1 MPEFVKR
8 VATIIVL
15 LSIIALL
22 FIYGTNTTLVFT
34 IYLVTLLS
42 FNEWLSITSK
52 SKYYIVPFFVLLCLI
67 DYNKWIDIGLFS
79 LFFLIVVLIMMY
91 LTLNHESYL
100 REKIK
105 KYSLFY
111 GMILNLS
118 FFLFLTNLYP
128 YDNTLGTQS
137 YLIENKHYFIILIS
151 LVSFIDMSA
160 YLSGKL
166 IGKNKISSAISPNKT
181 YEGYV
186 GALVLTT
193 FTFIMVSDHF
203 DFQWTS
209 LDIILLLV
217 FIVMVFFGDFFMS
230 LVKRIFEIKDTGS
243 LLPGHGGVLDRL
255 DSYFT
260 SLPIFYLWFMF

>member
-15 LSIIALL
+15 VSILSLL
-22 FIYGTNTTLVFT
+22 FLYGTNTSLMFT

-52 SKYYIVPFFVLLCLI
+52 SKYYIAPFFALLCLI
-67 DYNKWIDIGLFS
+67 DYNKWVDIGLFS
-79 LFFLIVVLIMMY
+79 QLFLMLLIIMMY
-91 LTLNHESYL
+91 LTFNHESYL

-105 KYSLFY
+105 QYSLFY
-111 GMILNLS
+111 GVILNLS

-137 YLIENKHYFIILIS
+137 NLIENKHYFIILIS

-166 IGKNKISSAISPNKT
+166 IGKNKITSAISPNKT
-181 YEGYV
+181 YEGYI
-186 GALVLTT
+186 GGLVLTT
-193 FTFIMVSDHF
+193 FIFIIVSYHF
-203 DFQWTS
+203 NFQWTS
-209 LDIILLLV
+209 MDIILLLV
-217 FIVMVFFGDFFMS
+217 FIVMVFFGDFLMS
-230 LVKRIFEIKDTGS
+230 LIKRIFEIKDTGS
-243 LLPGHGGVLDRL
+243 LLPGHGGILDRL

>member
-1 MPEFVKR
+1 MTEFFKR
-8 VATIIVL
+8 VATITVL
-15 LSIIALL
+15 VSILALL
-22 FIYGTNTTLVFT
+22 FIYGTNTSLVFA

-42 FNEWLSITSK
+42 FHEWLSITSK
-52 SKYYIVPFFVLLCLI
+52 SKYYILPFFVLLLLI
-67 DYNKWIDIGLFS
+67 DYNKWVNVGLFS
-79 LFFLIVVLIMMY
+79 LLFLLLLIIMMY
-91 LTLNHESYL
+91 LTFKHESYL

-105 KYSLFY
+105 QHSLFY
-111 GMILNLS
+111 GVILTLS

-137 YLIENKHYFIILIS
+137 YLLENKHYFIILIS

-166 IGKNKISSAISPNKT
+166 IGKNKITSAISPNKT
-181 YEGYV
+181 YEGYI

-193 FTFIMVSDHF
+193 LTFILVSNHLN
-203 DFQWTS
+203 FQWTS
-209 LDIILLLV
+209 LDIILLLI
-217 FIVMVFFGDFFMS
+217 FIVMVFFGDLFMS
-230 LVKRIFEIKDTGS
+230 LIKRIFEIKDTGS

>member
-1 MPEFVKR
+1 
-8 VATIIVL
+8 
-15 LSIIALL
+15 
-22 FIYGTNTTLVFT
+22 
-34 IYLVTLLS
+34 
-42 FNEWLSITSK
+42 
-52 SKYYIVPFFVLLCLI
+52 
-67 DYNKWIDIGLFS
+67 
-79 LFFLIVVLIMMY
+79 MY
-91 LTLNHESYL
+91 LTFNHESYL

-105 KYSLFY
+105 QHSLFY
-111 GMILNLS
+111 GVIFNLS

-166 IGKNKISSAISPNKT
+166 IGKNKITSTISPNKT
-181 YEGYV
+181 YEGYI

-193 FTFIMVSDHF
+193 FTFIMVSHHF
-203 DFQWTS
+203 NFQWTS
-209 LDIILLLV
+209 MDIILLLL
-217 FIVMVFFGDFFMS
+217 FIVMVFFGDFLMS
-230 LVKRIFEIKDTGS
+230 LIKRIFEIKDTGS

>member
-1 MPEFVKR
+1 MSEFVKR
-8 VATIIVL
+8 VTTTAVL
-15 LSIIALL
+15 ISILALL
-22 FIYGTNTTLVFT
+22 FLYGTNSSVVFA
-34 IYLVTLLS
+34 IYFVTLLS
-42 FNEWLSITSK
+42 FNEWLSITLK
-52 SKYYIVPFFVLLCLI
+52 SKYYIAPFFLLLCII
-67 DYNKWIDIGLFS
+67 DYNKWVDIGLFS
-79 LFFLIVVLIMMY
+79 LFFLILLVIMMY
-91 LTLNHESYL
+91 LAFNHESYL

-105 KYSLFY
+105 QYSLFY
-111 GMILNLS
+111 GVILNLS

-137 YLIENKHYFIILIS
+137 YLIDNKHYFIILIS

-166 IGKNKISSAISPNKT
+166 IGKNKITSAISPNKT
-181 YEGYV
+181 YEGYI

-193 FTFIMVSDHF
+193 LAFIMVSNYF
-203 DFQWTS
+203 NFQWTS
-209 LDIILLLV
+209 LDIILLLL
-217 FIVMVFFGDFFMS
+217 FIVMAFFGDLLMS
-230 LVKRIFEIKDTGS
+230 LIKRVFEIKDTGS

>member
-1 MPEFVKR
+1 MNEFVKR
-8 VATIIVL
+8 VATITVL
-15 LSIIALL
+15 VSILALL
-22 FIYGTNTTLVFT
+22 FLYGSNTSLVVAIYF
-34 IYLVTLLS
+34 VTLLS

-52 SKYYIVPFFVLLCLI
+52 SKYYVAPFFLLLCI
-67 DYNKWIDIGLFS
+67 MDYNKWVDIGLIS
-79 LFFLIVVLIMMY
+79 LFFLILLLIIMY
-91 LTLNHESYL
+91 LAINHESYL

-105 KYSLFY
+105 QYSLFY
-111 GMILNLS
+111 GVILNLS

-166 IGKNKISSAISPNKT
+166 IGKNKITSAISPNKT
-181 YEGYV
+181 YEGYI
-186 GALVLTT
+186 GALVLTP
-193 FTFIMVSDHF
+193 FVFIMVSNYF
-203 DFQWTS
+203 NFQWTF
-209 LDIILLLV
+209 LDIILLLL
-217 FIVMVFFGDFFMS
+217 FIIMAFFGDLLMS
-230 LVKRIFEIKDTGS
+230 LIKRVFNTKDTGS

>member
-1 MPEFVKR
+1 MTEFSKR
-8 VATIIVL
+8 ISTSVVL
-15 LSIIALL
+15 VSILALL
-22 FIYGTNTTLVFT
+22 FLYGSNTSLVIT

-42 FNEWLSITSK
+42 FHEWLTITSK
-52 SKYYIVPFFVLLCLI
+52 SKYYIIPFFVLLHLT

-79 LFFLIVVLIMMY
+79 QFLLLLLIIMIY
-91 LTLNHESYL
+91 QTFNHESYL

-111 GMILNLS
+111 GVILNSS
-118 FFLFLTNLYP
+118 FFLILINLYP
-128 YDNTLGTQS
+128 YDNTLVTES
-137 YLIENKHYFIILIS
+137 YLLENKHYFIILIS

-166 IGKNKISSAISPNKT
+166 IGKNKITSAISPNKT
-181 YEGYV
+181 YEGYI

-193 FTFIMVSDHF
+193 LAFIMVSNYF
-203 DFQWTS
+203 NFQWTS
-209 LDIILLLV
+209 LDIILLLL
-217 FIVMVFFGDFFMS
+217 FIVMAFFGDLLMS
-230 LVKRIFEIKDTGS
+230 LIKRVFEIKDTGS

>member
-15 LSIIALL
+15 VSILSLL
-22 FIYGTNTTLVFT
+22 FLYGTNTSLMFT

-52 SKYYIVPFFVLLCLI
+52 SKYYIAPFFALLCLI
-67 DYNKWIDIGLFS
+67 DYNKWVDIGLFS
-79 LFFLIVVLIMMY
+79 QLFLMLLIIMMY
-91 LTLNHESYL
+91 LTFNHESYL

-105 KYSLFY
+105 QYSLFY
-111 GMILNLS
+111 GVILNLS

-137 YLIENKHYFIILIS
+137 NLIENKHYFIILIS

-166 IGKNKISSAISPNKT
+166 IGKNKITSAISPNKT
-181 YEGYV
+181 YEGYI

-193 FTFIMVSDHF
+193 LSFIMVSDYF
-203 DFQWTS
+203 NFQWTS
-209 LDIILLLV
+209 LDIILLLI
-217 FIVMVFFGDFFMS
+217 FIIMVFFGDFLMS
-230 LVKRIFEIKDTGS
+230 LIKRVFEIKDTGS

>member
-15 LSIIALL
+15 VSILALL
-22 FIYGTNTTLVFT
+22 FLYGSNTSLVIT

-52 SKYYIVPFFVLLCLI
+52 SKYYIIPFFILLCLI
-67 DYNKWIDIGLFS
+67 DYNRWIDIGFFS
-79 LFFLIVVLIMMY
+79 LFFLILLVIMMY
-91 LTLNHESYL
+91 LTFNHESYL

-105 KYSLFY
+105 QYSLFY
-111 GMILNLS
+111 GGILNLS

-128 YDNTLGTQS
+128 YDNTLGTQT

-166 IGKNKISSAISPNKT
+166 IGKNKITSAISPNKT
-181 YEGYV
+181 YEGYI
-186 GALVLTT
+186 GALVLTI
-193 FTFIMVSDHF
+193 FAFIMISHHF
-203 DFQWTS
+203 NFQWTS

-217 FIVMVFFGDFFMS
+217 FILMVFFGDFLMS
-230 LVKRIFEIKDTGS
+230 LIKRIFEIKDTGS
-243 LLPGHGGVLDRL
+243 MLPGHGGVLDRL

>member
-15 LSIIALL
+15 VSIIALL
-22 FIYGTNTTLVFT
+22 LLYGTNTSLVIT
-34 IYLVTLLS
+34 IYTVTLLS

-52 SKYYIVPFFVLLCLI
+52 SKYYIIPFFLLLCLI
-67 DYNKWIDIGLFS
+67 DYNKWVDIVLFS
-79 LFFLIVVLIMMY
+79 LLFLILLIIMMY
-91 LTLNHESYL
+91 LTFNHESYL

-105 KYSLFY
+105 QFSLFY
-111 GMILNLS
+111 GVILNSS

-128 YDNTLGTQS
+128 YDNALGTET

-160 YLSGKL
+160 YLIGKL
-166 IGKNKISSAISPNKT
+166 IGKNKITSAISPNKT
-181 YEGYV
+181 YEGYI

-193 FTFIMVSDHF
+193 FSFIIISSYF
-203 DFQWTS
+203 NFQWTS
-209 LDIILLLV
+209 LDIILLLA
-217 FIVMVFFGDFFMS
+217 FILMVFFGDFLMS
-230 LVKRIFEIKDTGS
+230 LIKRIFEIKDTGS
-243 LLPGHGGVLDRL
+243 MLPGHGGVLDRL

>member
-1 MPEFVKR
+1 MPEFVR
-8 VATIIVL
+8 RIATIIVL
-15 LSIIALL
+15 VSILAIL
-22 FIYGTNTTLVFT
+22 FIYGTNTSLVFT

-42 FNEWLSITSK
+42 FSEWLSITSK
-52 SKYYIVPFFVLLCLI
+52 SKYYIAPFFILLFLT
-67 DYNKWIDIGLFS
+67 DYIKWVDISLFS
-79 LFFLIVVLIMMY
+79 LIFLILLIIMMY
-91 LTLNHESYL
+91 LTFNHQLYL

-105 KYSLFY
+105 QYSLFY
-111 GMILNLS
+111 GVVLNLS
-118 FFLFLTNLYP
+118 FFIFLTNLYP

-166 IGKNKISSAISPNKT
+166 IGKNKITSSISPNKT
-181 YEGYV
+181 YEGYI

-193 FTFIMVSDHF
+193 FTFIIVSDHF
-203 DFQWTS
+203 NFQWTS
-209 LDIILLLV
+209 LDIILLLA
-217 FIVMVFFGDFFMS
+217 FIVMVFFGDFLMS
-230 LVKRIFEIKDTGS
+230 LIKRIFEIKDSGS

>member
-1 MPEFVKR
+1 MPEFVR
-8 VATIIVL
+8 RIATIIVL
-15 LSIIALL
+15 VSILAIL
-22 FIYGTNTTLVFT
+22 FLYGTNTSLVFT

-42 FNEWLSITSK
+42 FSEWLSITSK
-52 SKYYIVPFFVLLCLI
+52 SKYYIAPFFILLCLT
-67 DYNKWIDIGLFS
+67 DYIKWVDISLFS
-79 LFFLIVVLIMMY
+79 LIFLILLIIMMY
-91 LTLNHESYL
+91 LTFNHQLYL

-105 KYSLFY
+105 QYSLFY
-111 GMILNLS
+111 GVVLNLS
-118 FFLFLTNLYP
+118 FFIFLTNLYP

-137 YLIENKHYFIILIS
+137 YLIDNKHYFIILIS

-166 IGKNKISSAISPNKT
+166 IGKNKITSAISPNKT
-181 YEGYV
+181 YEGYI

-193 FTFIMVSDHF
+193 FTFIIVSDHF
-203 DFQWTS
+203 NFQWTS
-209 LDIILLLV
+209 LDIILLLA
-217 FIVMVFFGDFFMS
+217 FILMVFFGDFLMS
-230 LVKRIFEIKDTGS
+230 LIKRIFEIKDSGS